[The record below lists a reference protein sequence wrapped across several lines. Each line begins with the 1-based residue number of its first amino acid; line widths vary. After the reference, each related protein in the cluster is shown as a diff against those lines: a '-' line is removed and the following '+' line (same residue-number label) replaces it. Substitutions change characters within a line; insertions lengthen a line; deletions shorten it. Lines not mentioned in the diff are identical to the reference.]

1 MMQFIIFAVLYLAIG
16 YLYGSSPY
24 VKRQLQDSKSD
35 NYLKLPLK
43 VQKAGDDLARR
54 IVMLFFPV
62 FMIGSLFF
70 KSLSFILNKL
80 SK

>member
-1 MMQFIIFAVLYLAIG
+1 MKFIIFAGLYLAIG
-16 YLYGSSPY
+16 YLYSSSLY

-43 VQKAGDDLARR
+43 VQKVGDDFAQR
-54 IVMLFFPV
+54 IIMLFFPV

-70 KSLSFILNKL
+70 GSLSFILNKL